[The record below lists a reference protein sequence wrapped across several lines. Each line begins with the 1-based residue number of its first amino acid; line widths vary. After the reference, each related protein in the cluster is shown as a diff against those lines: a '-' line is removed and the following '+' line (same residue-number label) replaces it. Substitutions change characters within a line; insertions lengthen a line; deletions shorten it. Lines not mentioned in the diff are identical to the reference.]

1 MAESEPRIEHPNR
14 KKAASKITRLLVILL
29 LLVSAGLVLIVSL
42 GGWSAIAGAK
52 PLQVVYIVLYLVLAF
67 FVARWSRGVLPLIAA
82 LAIVLLIFAAVSA
95 PAWFDRSQTGFTD
108 PALPS
113 DVLGLITALL
123 VPVQILLIAVAMSGF
138 RQAWNVEVEHGSDED
153 EGTER
158 PGGGPRREREREREP
173 EREREQPTQE
183 QRRPEQ
189 PEAGSGGPSPA
200 PA

>member
-1 MAESEPRIEHPNR
+1 MRVAEIVWSRAMADSEPRIEHPNR
-14 KKAASKITRLLVILL
+14 KKASSKITRLLVILL
-29 LLVSAGLVLIVSL
+29 LLVSAGLMLVVSI

-52 PLQVVYIVLYLVLAF
+52 PLQVVYIALYLLLAF

-95 PAWFDRSQTGFTD
+95 PAWFERSNDGFTD

-113 DVLGLITALL
+113 DLLGLITALI

-138 RQAWNVEVEHGSDED
+138 RQAWNVEVEHEADED
-153 EGTER
+153 SS
-158 PGGGPRREREREREP
+158 GGGGRARREEREP
-173 EREREQPTQE
+173 ET
-183 QRRPEQ
+183 
-189 PEAGSGGPSPA
+189 GSGGASPA

>member
-29 LLVSAGLVLIVSL
+29 LLVSAGLVLIVSI

-52 PLQVVYIVLYLVLAF
+52 PLQVAYIVLYLVLAF

-95 PAWFDRSQTGFTD
+95 PAWFDRSQTGFSD

-113 DVLGLITALL
+113 DVLGLITALI

-153 EGTER
+153 ESTDR
-158 PGGGPRREREREREP
+158 HGGGPRRERAAEP

>member
-1 MAESEPRIEHPNR
+1 MRVREIVWSRAMAESRQRIEHPNR
-14 KKAASKITRLLVILL
+14 KKAASKITRLLVIVLL
-29 LLVSAGLVLIVSL
+29 LGSAGLVAIVSV
-42 GGWSAIAGAK
+42 GGWAAIAGAK
-52 PLQVVYIVLYLVLAF
+52 PLQVAYILLYLVLAF

-113 DVLGLITALL
+113 DLLGLITALL

-153 EGTER
+153 TSGR
-158 PGGGPRREREREREP
+158 DGRGPRREP
-173 EREREQPTQE
+173 EREPQPQ
-183 QRRPEQ
+183 Q
-189 PEAGSGGPSPA
+189 PESGGPSPA